1 MNEVMLRN
9 DTSGAFL
16 RKIAMLTVKN
26 AELET
31 VCGITSRFPV
41 TEYAELAFAG
51 RSNVG
56 KSSLINSLLNRKNLA
71 RTSSEPGK
79 TRTVN
84 YYKVRCGCDTA
95 EEDVYFY
102 LVDLPGYGYART
114 SAAERAKWGPMIE
127 KYLKKSATLKCVVLL
142 VDIRHDPT
150 ADDRQMYDWIVSAGL
165 TPLVIA
171 TKADKLKRSQIDKSI
186 KNIKTVLKTEKDIK
200 VLPYSA
206 ETKQGR
212 EELLRLIEGFIC
224 DIHSEPVNE

>member
-1 MNEVMLRN
+1 M
-9 DTSGAFL
+9 
-16 RKIAMLTVKN
+16 TVKN

-212 EELLRLIEGFIC
+212 EELLGLIEGFIC
-224 DIHSEPVNE
+224 DI

>member
-1 MNEVMLRN
+1 
-9 DTSGAFL
+9 
-16 RKIAMLTVKN
+16 MLTVKN

-31 VCGITSRFPV
+31 VCGITSKFPA
-41 TEYAELAFAG
+41 TEHAELAFAG

-56 KSSLINSLLNRKNLA
+56 KSSLINALLNRKNLA

-84 YYKVRCGCDTA
+84 YYKVRCGSDA
-95 EEDVYFY
+95 MQEEVFFY

-114 SAAERAKWGPMIE
+114 SAQERAKWGPMIE
-127 KYLKKSATLKCVVLL
+127 KYLRMSKTLKCVVLL

-165 TPLVIA
+165 TPVVVA
-171 TKADKLKRSQIDKSI
+171 TKADKLKRSQLAKQV
-186 KNIKTVLKTEKDIK
+186 KNIRTVLNAEKDITI
-200 VLPYSA
+200 LPFSA

-212 EELLRLIEGFIC
+212 EELLGIIEGFIL
-224 DIHSEPVNE
+224 

>member
-1 MNEVMLRN
+1 ML
-9 DTSGAFL
+9 A
-16 RKIAMLTVKN
+16 VKN

-31 VCGITSRFPV
+31 VCGITSKFPV
-41 TEYAELAFAG
+41 TEYPELAFAG

-56 KSSLINSLLNRKNLA
+56 KSSLINALLVRKNLA

-84 YYKVRCGCDTA
+84 YYKVRCKA
-95 EEDVYFY
+95 EEIPEDIYFY
-102 LVDLPGYGYART
+102 LVDLPGYGYAKT
-114 SAAERAKWGPMIE
+114 SVQERAKWGPMIE
-127 KYLKKSATLKCVVLL
+127 KYLRMSKTLKCVVLL

-165 TPLVIA
+165 TPVVVA

-186 KNIKTVLKTEKDIK
+186 KNIKTVLKTEKDVK
-200 VLPYSA
+200 VMPFSS

-212 EELLRLIEGFIC
+212 EELLAVVESFI
-224 DIHSEPVNE
+224 IG

>member
-1 MNEVMLRN
+1 ML
-9 DTSGAFL
+9 A
-16 RKIAMLTVKN
+16 VKN

-31 VCGITSRFPV
+31 VCGITSKFPA
-41 TEYAELAFAG
+41 TEYPELAFAG

-56 KSSLINSLLNRKNLA
+56 KSSLINALLVRKNLA

-84 YYKVRCGCDTA
+84 YYKVRCGA
-95 EEDVYFY
+95 EEIPEDIYFY
-102 LVDLPGYGYART
+102 LVDLPGYGYAKT
-114 SAAERAKWGPMIE
+114 SVQERAKWGPMIE
-127 KYLKKSATLKCVVLL
+127 KYLRMSKTLKCVVLL

-165 TPLVIA
+165 APVVVA

-186 KNIKTVLKTEKDIK
+186 KNIKTVLKTEKDVK
-200 VLPYSA
+200 VMPFSS

-212 EELLRLIEGFIC
+212 EELLAVVESFI
-224 DIHSEPVNE
+224 IG

>member
-1 MNEVMLRN
+1 
-9 DTSGAFL
+9 
-16 RKIAMLTVKN
+16 MLTVKN

-31 VCGITSRFPV
+31 VCGITSKFPA
-41 TEYAELAFAG
+41 TEHAELAFAG

-56 KSSLINSLLNRKNLA
+56 KSSLINALLNRKNLA

-84 YYKVRCGCDTA
+84 YYKVRCGIDTPGD
-95 EEDVYFY
+95 EVFFY

-114 SAAERAKWGPMIE
+114 SAQERAKWGPMIE
-127 KYLKKSATLKCVVLL
+127 KYLRMSKTLKCVVLL

-165 TPLVIA
+165 TPVVVA
-171 TKADKLKRSQIDKSI
+171 TKADKLKRSQLAKQV
-186 KNIKTVLKTEKDIK
+186 KNIRTVLNAEKDITI
-200 VLPYSA
+200 LPFSA

-212 EELLRLIEGFIC
+212 EELLGIIEEFIL
-224 DIHSEPVNE
+224 

>member
-1 MNEVMLRN
+1 MLN
-9 DTSGAFL
+9 
-16 RKIAMLTVKN
+16 VKN

-31 VCGITSRFPV
+31 VCGITSKFPA

-56 KSSLINSLLNRKNLA
+56 KSSLINALLQRKKLA
-71 RTSSEPGK
+71 RTSAEPGK

-84 YYKVRCGCDTA
+84 YYKVRCGSEA
-95 EEDVYFY
+95 VPEDVYFY
-102 LVDLPGYGYART
+102 LVDLPGYGYAKT
-114 SAAERAKWGPMIE
+114 SMQERAKWGPMIE
-127 KYLKKSATLKCVVLL
+127 KYLRMSKTLKCVVLL

-165 TPLVIA
+165 TPVIIA

-186 KNIKTVLKTEKDIK
+186 RNIKTVLKTDKEVK
-200 VLPYSA
+200 VLPFSA

-212 EELLRLIEGFIC
+212 EELLGLIEGFIC

>member
-1 MNEVMLRN
+1 
-9 DTSGAFL
+9 
-16 RKIAMLTVKN
+16 MLTVKN

-31 VCGITSRFPV
+31 VCGITSKFPA

-56 KSSLINSLLNRKNLA
+56 KSSLINALLNRKNLA

-84 YYKVRCGCDTA
+84 YYKVRCGSDMPDG
-95 EEDVYFY
+95 EVFFY

-127 KYLKKSATLKCVVLL
+127 KYLKKSETLKCVVLL

-165 TPLVIA
+165 TPVVIA

-186 KNIKTVLKTEKDIK
+186 KNIKTVLKTDKEVK
-200 VLPYSA
+200 VLPFSA

-212 EELLRLIEGFIC
+212 EELLGLIESFIC
-224 DIHSEPVNE
+224 GIPSEPVND

>member
-1 MNEVMLRN
+1 ML
-9 DTSGAFL
+9 A
-16 RKIAMLTVKN
+16 VKN

-31 VCGITSRFPV
+31 VCGITSKFPA
-41 TEYAELAFAG
+41 TEYPELAFAG

-56 KSSLINSLLNRKNLA
+56 KSSLINALLIRKNLA

-84 YYKVRCGCDTA
+84 YYKVRCGA
-95 EEDVYFY
+95 EEIPEDIYFY
-102 LVDLPGYGYART
+102 LVDLPGYGYAKT
-114 SAAERAKWGPMIE
+114 SVQERAKWGPMIE
-127 KYLKKSATLKCVVLL
+127 KYLRMSKTLKCVVLL

-165 TPLVIA
+165 TPVVVA

-186 KNIKTVLKTEKDIK
+186 KNIKTVLKTEKDVK
-200 VLPYSA
+200 VMPFSS

-212 EELLRLIEGFIC
+212 EELLAVVESFI
-224 DIHSEPVNE
+224 IG